1 MRTFLTFLFLVGA
14 VLLVVGAVVP
24 ELFVLALLGL
34 LVLTGAASV
43 ALAGMQPPGYR
54 RLHH

>member
-1 MRTFLTFLFLVGA
+1 MRTLLTFLLLVGA
-14 VLLVVGAVVP
+14 ALLVVGAVVP

-43 ALAGMQPPGYR
+43 SLAGMQPPGRR